1 MKTQDQVAH
10 IFTKPLKHDIF
21 AKMRDM
27 LRVIKKSSL
36 KGDVESKLDFNFKKK
51 NRGVSL
57 LIEN

>member
-36 KGDVESKLDFNFKKK
+36 KGDVESKLDFNFLKKTEES
-51 NRGVSL
+51 VY
-57 LIEN
+57 

>member
-21 AKMRDM
+21 SKMRDM

-36 KGDVESKLDFNFKKK
+36 KRDVESKLDFDFSK
-51 NRGVSL
+51 NRGVGL